1 MCMAYITINV
11 PDDKLNYYKQFLSEF
26 EDISLENQEFDLEEV
41 FSADTLKMLEERQT
55 KSIEESIGI
64 DELRIRIK
72 AKYAEYGF

>member
-1 MCMAYITINV
+1 MAFITINV
-11 PDDKLNYYKQFLSEF
+11 PDNKLDYYKQILSEF
-26 EDISLENQEFDLEEV
+26 DDISLENEEIDLEEV
-41 FSADTLKMLEERQT
+41 FSADTLKMLKGRQT